1 MARPE
6 WHVLYN
12 VLQNDQGTNGAEC
25 HANVLVGYV
34 KFKEHVLVEFFNQI
48 YNAIDENFTLRTVM
62 RS

>member
-12 VLQNDQGTNGAEC
+12 VLQNYQGAIVAEC

-34 KFKEHVLVEFFNQI
+34 KFKEHVLVEFLTKFLMQSM
-48 YNAIDENFTLRTVM
+48 T
-62 RS
+62 SSH